1 MLWNLFHFHWV
12 VHLSTS
18 SCCDLPH
25 AITSLPL
32 KNSTRTGTGKDTA
45 VQTQGSYFAHILAF
59 LALLCFPF
67 HSANHSVNVFI
78 LLSSL
83 PSVNN
88 FTICWGPNNSLL
100 FYFNEKALFF
110 WYQASQ
116 SWEHANPF
124 SSACSLKPI
133 FHRDS
138 AIYYSSPSASGAAA
152 SLERRPLEK
161 REQQQYGL
169 WIPGT
174 LLYPEGYIKQ

>member
-1 MLWNLFHFHWV
+1 MKCIWFLGFHYI

-18 SCCDLPH
+18 SCCDFPH

-32 KNSTRTGTGKDTA
+32 KNPTKTGTGKDTA
-45 VQTQGSYFAHILAF
+45 MQTQVNYFARVLVF

-67 HSANHSVNVFI
+67 YSANHSITDFI

-88 FTICWGPNNSLL
+88 FTTCWGPNNSLH
-100 FYFNEKALFF
+100 FNEKALFS

-116 SWEHANPF
+116 SWEHASPF
-124 SSACSLKPI
+124 WCAHSLKPI

-138 AIYYSSPSASGAAA
+138 AIYSSFPSASGAAA
-152 SLERRPLEK
+152 GLERRPLEK

-174 LLYPEGYIKQ
+174 LLYPQGYIKQ